1 MFVMFCL
8 HSLEAPRQRRMAM
21 PTPRTI
27 ENLNAAAASQLRV
40 FANRS
45 AHAVFPAA
53 NIKFTNSGG
62 LIAQRGMISVGFQN
76 FKSRGRDSNPGINA
90 LQAFPLAAWVPL
102 RGVFGVFHV
111 L

>member
-53 NIKFTNSGG
+53 NIK
-62 LIAQRGMISVGFQN
+62 
-76 FKSRGRDSNPGINA
+76 K
-90 LQAFPLAAWVPL
+90 
-102 RGVFGVFHV
+102 
-111 L
+111 

>member
-1 MFVMFCL
+1 MLPCAEVFK
-8 HSLEAPRQRRMAM
+8 RRK
-21 PTPRTI
+21 PEQPG
-27 ENLNAAAASQLRV
+27 LSK
-40 FANRS
+40 
-45 AHAVFPAA
+45 
-53 NIKFTNSGG
+53 IKFTNSGG

-102 RGVFGVFHV
+102 REVFGVFHV